1 MYCGS
6 NKTALCSQRQI
17 AKAMMSLL
25 EEKSFDQISVCELCR
40 LAGISRQTFYS
51 LFSSQENVI
60 VFLLKEKYC
69 FETGDCCESG
79 SSADCVSSRAAG
91 SGEPCGSP
99 APQAEP
105 SAAES
110 SSCSPSAPSPENQPL
125 TARILSHI
133 CAGYILQN
141 RDFIRL
147 LTVNHIDHLL
157 DDSFFEALEECPG
170 FLSGESDCTRRYA
183 AGFYAGG
190 ISSVARCY
198 AHEGC
203 SCCRKELEE
212 MLFTFFTGALF

>member
-69 FETGDCCESG
+69 FETGDCCETS
-79 SSADCVSSRAAG
+79 
-91 SGEPCGSP
+91 
-99 APQAEP
+99 P
-105 SAAES
+105 SAA
-110 SSCSPSAPSPENQPL
+110 SAGDQPL
-125 TARILSHI
+125 TARILSHV

-157 DDSFFEALEECPG
+157 YDSFFEALVECPG